1 LSLRQDDDGS
11 FRLSGRLAADTG
23 MIVQAALDEASD
35 RLFQSGEFGAGLT
48 GLR

>member
-11 FRLSGRLAADTG
+11 FRLSGRHTG